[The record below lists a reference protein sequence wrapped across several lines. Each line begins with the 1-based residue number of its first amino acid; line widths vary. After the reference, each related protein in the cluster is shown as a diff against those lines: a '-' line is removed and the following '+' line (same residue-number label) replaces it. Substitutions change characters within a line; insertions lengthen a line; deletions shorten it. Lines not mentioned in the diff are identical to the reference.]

1 MSKHGINQIRG
12 KGDIQARVLP
22 QVAVDEDQQL
32 LFRSCESVDPG
43 VYKTVTF
50 DY

>member
-1 MSKHGINQIRG
+1 MAKMTYKH
-12 KGDIQARVLP
+12 ALP

-32 LFRSCESVDPG
+32 LSRSCESVDPG